1 MPLRWRLQG
10 IGLSTTL
17 VLVVEVLGR
26 RKNLKKQLFKIPSS
40 EAGSE
45 LILTTKNRNEIGA
58 SAPPPGRMWVCFRGI
73 PGSSQSTGMAGV
85 LSCEGLGRLVL
96 LKMAAG
102 SLLLFFLVSSLGIFA
117 LVTTS
122 LVVSSRIS

>member
-1 MPLRWRLQG
+1 
-10 IGLSTTL
+10 
-17 VLVVEVLGR
+17 
-26 RKNLKKQLFKIPSS
+26 
-40 EAGSE
+40 
-45 LILTTKNRNEIGA
+45 
-58 SAPPPGRMWVCFRGI
+58 MWVCFRGI

-85 LSCEGLGRLVL
+85 LSCEGLGPLVL